1 MRIPGRVD
9 LTVCRDAAVIY
20 LSLQR
25 RSKKKI
31 SLPGESVPNF
41 NSKEMNCV
49 VCGKRMFYSKENL
62 VHVCLEEA
70 HGVLCFFEPDNCWF
84 AASEKTSL
92 DMAKRGIKF
101 HFIPK
106 QVFEN
111 ANIQLDFKC
120 EYEDTRKSGSEPFR
134 SGYQDL

>member
-1 MRIPGRVD
+1 MHLR
-9 LTVCRDAAVIY
+9 
-20 LSLQR
+20 
-25 RSKKKI
+25 KI
-31 SLPGESVPNF
+31 SLQAEPKVAVPNF
-41 NSKEMNCV
+41 NSKEMHCI
-49 VCGKRMFYSKENL
+49 VCGKKMFYSEENL
-62 VHVCLEEA
+62 VHVCLEEE

-92 DMAKRGIKF
+92 ELAKRGIKF

-120 EYEDTRKSGSEPFR
+120 EYEDTRKSDSEPFR
-134 SGYQDL
+134 SGNQDL